1 MLVVL
6 IVRIPEDKT
15 LPPGNDLKK
24 ADGSKIKFLSGSG
37 EIRIQ
42 NVRKL
47 NKENSNGSVN
57 KCKDT
62 Q

>member
-24 ADGSKIKFLSGSG
+24 ADGSKDQVP
-37 EIRIQ
+37 IRI
-42 NVRKL
+42 R
-47 NKENSNGSVN
+47 
-57 KCKDT
+57 
-62 Q
+62 